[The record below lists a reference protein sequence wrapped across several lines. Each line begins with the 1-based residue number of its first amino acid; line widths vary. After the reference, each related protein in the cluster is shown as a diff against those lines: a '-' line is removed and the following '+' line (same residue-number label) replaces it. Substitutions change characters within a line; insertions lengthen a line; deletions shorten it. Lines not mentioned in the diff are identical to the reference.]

1 MSRQGQ
7 DYLSAFDFSF
17 MLLLVIL
24 LIFVTLNYLPEND
37 FVSNNT
43 LQTVNYLNYNL
54 NPLASLFLNL
64 P

>member
-24 LIFVTLNYLPEND
+24 LILVTLNYLPEND
-37 FVSNNT
+37 YVSNNT
-43 LQTVNYLNYNL
+43 LQTVNCLNYNL

>member
-1 MSRQGQ
+1 MSRRGQ
-7 DYLSAFDFSF
+7 DYLSAFDLSF

-24 LIFVTLNYLPEND
+24 LIFITLDYLSEND

-43 LQTVNYLNYNL
+43 LQTVSYLNYNL

>member
-1 MSRQGQ
+1 MSWRER
-7 DYLSAFDFSF
+7 DYLSAFDLSF
-17 MLLLVIL
+17 LLLLVIL
-24 LIFVTLNYLPEND
+24 LIFVTLDYLLEND

-54 NPLASLFLNL
+54 NPLASLLLNL